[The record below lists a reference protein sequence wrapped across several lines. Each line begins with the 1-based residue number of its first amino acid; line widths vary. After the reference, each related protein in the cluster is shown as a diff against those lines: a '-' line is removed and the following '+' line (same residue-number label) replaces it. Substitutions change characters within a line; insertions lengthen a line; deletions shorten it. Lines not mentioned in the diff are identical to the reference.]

1 MHGIAADLAS
11 KRSDAEAV
19 VGLVPIGAD
28 ILVPLANGEPRVVVE
43 ALDQAAAAGQ
53 LDGVRVHQMHA
64 GYDHPYLHGAYGDRL
79 RHISY
84 FLSAIERGAYAE
96 GGCHLVPSHFSDMP
110 RLLRRTTRCSLLI
123 ARAAPPDRHGFFSL
137 GTNADYVAR
146 FLGEIPVFLEVT
158 PNMPRTFGEN
168 NIHVSQIAG
177 WCESDEPLLEIAPA
191 ETTELDHRIAE
202 LVAERIP
209 DRTTIQVGI
218 GGVPN
223 ALLGLLHEHRHLGIH
238 TELLTD
244 GLVDLIE
251 SGAATGL
258 SKTTRPGKVVTTF
271 ALGSQKTYDY
281 IADNPVVEMLPVDW
295 VNDPR
300 VIGREERFVSINS
313 TLEVDFLG
321 QCNSE
326 VLNGRYW
333 SGSGG
338 QADFARGAMH
348 SAEGQGFV
356 VLHSA
361 TRDGSASRIVPRLS
375 PGAAVTTDKNT
386 VDKVV
391 TEYGVAELRGRT
403 IGERTRALI
412 GIAHPDHRDALGS
425 CRPRVGLAAGLVREH
440 EDQSWLQNRAIAGS
454 EAATSRRNPCLRRGP
469 ANRRRSTV
477 LRYTSHV
484 TVTCEE
490 PSSGTTCQ
498 CHCA

>member
-1 MHGIAADLAS
+1 VSEAETPLIPRESCGFESHPGHVGVRGPRSPTPESPPGDAIGPILVPATHRGVGNLAIEIAA
-11 KRSDAEAV
+11 KRAPAESV
-19 VGLVPIGAD
+19 IDLVPVGAD
-28 ILVPLANGEPRVVVE
+28 ILVPLANGEPRVVVA
-43 ALDQAAAAGQ
+43 ALDQAAADGR
-53 LDGVRVHQMHA
+53 LEGVRVHQMHA
-64 GYDHPYLHGAYGDRL
+64 VYDHPYLHGKYGDQL

-84 FLSAIERGAYAE
+84 FLSGIEREAYAE

-137 GTNADYVAR
+137 GTNADYVAP
-146 FLGEIPVFLEVT
+146 FLGEIPVFLEVN

-177 WCESDEPLLEIAPA
+177 WCESTEPLFEVVPG
-191 ETTELDHRIAE
+191 EVTELDRTIAE
-202 LVAERIP
+202 LVVERI
-209 DRTTIQVGI
+209 TNGATIQVGI

-223 ALLGLLHEHRHLGIH
+223 ALVGLLHDHRNLGIH
-238 TELLTD
+238 TELLAD
-244 GLVDLIE
+244 GMVDLIE

-258 SKTTRPGKVVTTF
+258 DKATRPGKVVTTF

-300 VIGREERFVSINS
+300 VIGREPKFVSINS

-326 VLNGRYW
+326 VINGRYW

-348 SAEGQGFV
+348 SPEGQGFV
-356 VLHSA
+356 VLHS
-361 TRDGSASRIVPRLS
+361 TTSDRSVSRIVPRLS

-412 GIAHPDHRDALGS
+412 GIAHPDHREELARAAHQLGS
-425 CRPRVGLAAGLVREH
+425 
-440 EDQSWLQNRAIAGS
+440 
-454 EAATSRRNPCLRRGP
+454 LRD
-469 ANRRRSTV
+469 
-477 LRYTSHV
+477 
-484 TVTCEE
+484 
-490 PSSGTTCQ
+490 
-498 CHCA
+498 

>member
-1 MHGIAADLAS
+1 VRSASDLIVA
-11 KRSDAEAV
+11 KRAEPDAV
-19 VGLVPIGAD
+19 VDLIPPGAD
-28 ILVPLANGEPRVVVE
+28 VLVPLANGEPRVVVE
-43 ALDQAAAAGQ
+43 AIDGAAAEGRI
-53 LDGVRVHQMHA
+53 DRVRIHQMHA
-64 GYDHPYLHGAYGDRL
+64 GYDHPYLHGVYGDRL
-79 RHISY
+79 RHVSY
-84 FLSAIERGAYAE
+84 FLSAVERAAYAE

-110 RLLRRTTRCSLLI
+110 RLLRRTTRCSLLV

-146 FLGEIPVFLEVT
+146 FLGEIPVFLEVN

-168 NIHVSQIAG
+168 NVHVSQIAA
-177 WCESDEPLLEIAPA
+177 WCESVEPLLEIAPA
-191 ETTELDHRIAE
+191 PVSDLDRRIAE

-209 DRTTIQVGI
+209 DRATIQVGI

-223 ALLGLLHEHRHLGIH
+223 ALMPLLTDHHDLGIH
-238 TELLTD
+238 TEMLTD

-271 ALGSQKTYDY
+271 ALGTQQTYDY
-281 IADNPVVEMLPVDW
+281 LADNPVVEMLPVDW

-300 VIGREERFVSINS
+300 VIGREQHFVSINA
-313 TLEVDFLG
+313 TIEVDFLG

-326 VLNGRYW
+326 IINGRYW

-348 SAEGQGFV
+348 SPDGQGFV
-356 VLHSA
+356 VLHAA
-361 TRDGSASRIVPRLS
+361 TRDGSVSRIVPRLS

-403 IGERTRALI
+403 IGERTTALI
-412 GIAHPDHRDALGS
+412 GIAHPDHREDLLRAAHELGY
-425 CRPRVGLAAGLVREH
+425 LRER
-440 EDQSWLQNRAIAGS
+440 SSIRARDTA
-454 EAATSRRNPCLRRGP
+454 
-469 ANRRRSTV
+469 
-477 LRYTSHV
+477 
-484 TVTCEE
+484 
-490 PSSGTTCQ
+490 
-498 CHCA
+498 